1 MGEYVSECMCF
12 CVVLIQRYGISM
24 IEYGEN
30 VVGWFIV
37 DVQNVLMG
45 MWKWVEWIDVDVLH
59 CWNYD
64 IKEIDRSKLYIL

>member
-45 MWKWVEWIDVDVLH
+45 MWKL
-59 CWNYD
+59 
-64 IKEIDRSKLYIL
+64 L